1 MALFI
6 HNKNQELLWNV
17 INKTQIFQFVFAYS
31 QNNEPELWFRAHIQQ
46 YYQKIQNISLT
57 SENLNNCNHEII
69 AIMMNNLKT
78 FSENLGQQG
87 QPPQQQQQQQQFQ
100 QQQLQQQQPP
110 FQQQQSSFQQQQQPP
125 TQLPYTVENKQELYS
140 RQFNER
146 QKEYELMN
154 AKPTPPVPDI
164 NNNIKDDAI
173 SNMDELIKLHM
184 QQREA
189 EMKQYSPL
197 PLVQPP
203 LENSFKPNNIKIAD
217 NNENIRLIPDAVFI
231 NEENKLKKNVSWSD
245 DNGNVNSINEKM
257 YENLHKDYEELKS
270 QVLAISNSFHSF
282 QEEMRIFMSVVINNV
297 QSGNRTQEPAQ
308 IQQQRY
314 YTEQT
319 PISSN
324 DNVNN
329 NTNDFLT

>member
-17 INKTQIFQFVFAYS
+17 INKTQIFQLVFAYS

-69 AIMMNNLKT
+69 AIMMNNLKS

-87 QPPQQQQQQQQFQ
+87 QPQQHQHQQIPPQQFQ
-100 QQQLQQQQPP
+100 QTQQQP
-110 FQQQQSSFQQQQQPP
+110 Q

-203 LENSFKPNNIKIAD
+203 LENTFKPNNIKIAD

-245 DNGNVNSINEKM
+245 DNGNVNTINEKM
-257 YENLHKDYEELKS
+257 YENLHKDYEELKT
-270 QVLAISNSFHSF
+270 QVLNISNNFNSF
-282 QEEMRIFMSVVINNV
+282 QEEMRTFMSVIVNNI
-297 QSGNRTQEPAQ
+297 QSGNHTQEPAQ
-308 IQQQRY
+308 IQQAHKA
-314 YTEQT
+314 EQE
-319 PISSN
+319 PIISN
-324 DNVNN
+324 YNVNN

>member
-69 AIMMNNLKT
+69 AIMMNNLKS
-78 FSENLGQQG
+78 FSENLGQ
-87 QPPQQQQQQQQFQ
+87 PQQQQHQQIPPQQFQ
-100 QQQLQQQQPP
+100 QQPQ
-110 FQQQQSSFQQQQQPP
+110 

-154 AKPTPPVPDI
+154 TKPAPPVPDI

-203 LENSFKPNNIKIAD
+203 LENTFKPNNIKIAD

-245 DNGNVNSINEKM
+245 DNGNVNTINEKM
-257 YENLHKDYEELKS
+257 YENLHKDYEELKT
-270 QVLAISNSFHSF
+270 QVLTISNNFNSF
-282 QEEMRIFMSVVINNV
+282 QEEMRTFMSVIVNNI
-297 QSGNRTQEPAQ
+297 QSGNRPQETAQ
-308 IQQQRY
+308 IQQSHKA
-314 YTEQT
+314 EQ
-319 PISSN
+319 
-324 DNVNN
+324 
-329 NTNDFLT
+329 

>member
-17 INKTQIFQFVFAYS
+17 INKTQIFQLVFAYS
-31 QNNEPELWFRAHIQQ
+31 KNNEPELWFRAHIQQ

-69 AIMMNNLKT
+69 AIMMNNLKS

-87 QPPQQQQQQQQFQ
+87 QPPQQQHQQIPPQQFQ
-100 QQQLQQQQPP
+100 QTQPNPP
-110 FQQQQSSFQQQQQPP
+110 FHQQPP

-154 AKPTPPVPDI
+154 TKPTPPVPDI

-203 LENSFKPNNIKIAD
+203 LENTFKPNNIKIAD

-245 DNGNVNSINEKM
+245 DNGNVNTINEKM
-257 YENLHKDYEELKS
+257 YENLHKDYEELKT
-270 QVLAISNSFHSF
+270 QVLSISNNFNSF
-282 QEEMRIFMSVVINNV
+282 QEEMRIFMSVVINNF
-297 QSGNRTQEPAQ
+297 QSGNRTQETAQ
-308 IQQQRY
+308 IQQQ
-314 YTEQT
+314 
-319 PISSN
+319 PIITNSN
-324 DNVNN
+324 DIVNN

>member
-17 INKTQIFQFVFAYS
+17 INKTQIFQLVFAYS
-31 QNNEPELWFRAHIQQ
+31 KNNEPELWFRAHIQQ

-69 AIMMNNLKT
+69 AIMMNNLKS
-78 FSENLGQQG
+78 FSENLGQ
-87 QPPQQQQQQQQFQ
+87 PQQQQHQQIPPQQFQ
-100 QQQLQQQQPP
+100 QQPQ
-110 FQQQQSSFQQQQQPP
+110 

-154 AKPTPPVPDI
+154 TKPAPPVPDI

-203 LENSFKPNNIKIAD
+203 LENTFKPNNIKIAD

-245 DNGNVNSINEKM
+245 DNVNTINEKM
-257 YENLHKDYEELKS
+257 YENLHKDYEELKT
-270 QVLAISNSFHSF
+270 QVLSISNNFNSF
-282 QEEMRIFMSVVINNV
+282 QEEMRIFMSVVINNF
-297 QSGNRTQEPAQ
+297 QSGNRTQETAQ
-308 IQQQRY
+308 IQQSHKA
-314 YTEQT
+314 EQQ
-319 PISSN
+319 PIISN
-324 DNVNN
+324 SNVNN

>member
-17 INKTQIFQFVFAYS
+17 INKTQIFQLVFAYS
-31 QNNEPELWFRAHIQQ
+31 KNNEPELWFRAHIQQ

-69 AIMMNNLKT
+69 AIMLNNLKS
-78 FSENLGQQG
+78 FSENLGQ
-87 QPPQQQQQQQQFQ
+87 PQQQQHQQIPPQQFQ
-100 QQQLQQQQPP
+100 QQPQ
-110 FQQQQSSFQQQQQPP
+110 

-154 AKPTPPVPDI
+154 TKPAPPVPDI

-203 LENSFKPNNIKIAD
+203 LENTFKPNNIKIAD

-245 DNGNVNSINEKM
+245 DNVNTINEKM
-257 YENLHKDYEELKS
+257 YENLHKDYEELKT
-270 QVLAISNSFHSF
+270 QVLTISNNFNSF
-282 QEEMRIFMSVVINNV
+282 QEEMRTFMSVIVNNI
-297 QSGNRTQEPAQ
+297 QSGNRPQETAQ
-308 IQQQRY
+308 IQQAHKA
-314 YTEQT
+314 EQQ
-319 PISSN
+319 PIISN
-324 DNVNN
+324 YNVNN
-329 NTNDFLT
+329 NANDFLT

>member
-17 INKTQIFQFVFAYS
+17 INKTQIFQLVFAYS
-31 QNNEPELWFRAHIQQ
+31 KNNEPELWFRAHIQQ

-69 AIMMNNLKT
+69 AIMMNNLKS

-87 QPPQQQQQQQQFQ
+87 QPQQQQHQQIPPQQFQ
-100 QQQLQQQQPP
+100 QQPQ
-110 FQQQQSSFQQQQQPP
+110 

-146 QKEYELMN
+146 QKEYKLMN

-203 LENSFKPNNIKIAD
+203 LENTFKPNNIKIAD

-245 DNGNVNSINEKM
+245 DNVNTINEKM
-257 YENLHKDYEELKS
+257 YENLHKDYEELKT
-270 QVLAISNSFHSF
+270 QVLTISNNFNSF
-282 QEEMRIFMSVVINNV
+282 QEEMRIFMSVVINNF
-297 QSGNRTQEPAQ
+297 QSGNRTQESAQ
-308 IQQQRY
+308 IQQAHKA
-314 YTEQT
+314 EQE
-319 PISSN
+319 PIISNSN
-324 DNVNN
+324 DNN

>member
-17 INKTQIFQFVFAYS
+17 INKTQIFQLVFAYS
-31 QNNEPELWFRAHIQQ
+31 KNNEPELWFRAHIQQ

-69 AIMMNNLKT
+69 AIMLNNLKS
-78 FSENLGQQG
+78 FSENLGQ
-87 QPPQQQQQQQQFQ
+87 PQQQQHQQIPPQQFQ
-100 QQQLQQQQPP
+100 QQPQ
-110 FQQQQSSFQQQQQPP
+110 

-203 LENSFKPNNIKIAD
+203 LENTFKPNNIKIAD

-245 DNGNVNSINEKM
+245 DNGNVNTINEKM
-257 YENLHKDYEELKS
+257 YENLHKDYEELKT

-282 QEEMRIFMSVVINNV
+282 QEEMRIFMSVIVNNV
-297 QSGNRTQEPAQ
+297 QSGNRSQEPAQ

-314 YTEQT
+314 YTEQE
-319 PISSN
+319 PIISNSN
-324 DNVNN
+324 DIVNN

>member
-17 INKTQIFQFVFAYS
+17 INKTQIFQLVFAYS
-31 QNNEPELWFRAHIQQ
+31 KNNEPELWFRAHIQQ

-69 AIMMNNLKT
+69 AIMLNNLKS
-78 FSENLGQQG
+78 FSENLGQ
-87 QPPQQQQQQQQFQ
+87 PQQQQHQQIPPQQFQ
-100 QQQLQQQQPP
+100 QQPQ
-110 FQQQQSSFQQQQQPP
+110 

-154 AKPTPPVPDI
+154 TKPAPPVPDI

-203 LENSFKPNNIKIAD
+203 LENTFKPNNIKIAD

-245 DNGNVNSINEKM
+245 DNVNTINEKM
-257 YENLHKDYEELKS
+257 YENLHKDYEELKT
-270 QVLAISNSFHSF
+270 QVLTISNNFNSF
-282 QEEMRIFMSVVINNV
+282 QEEMRTFMSVIVNNI
-297 QSGNRTQEPAQ
+297 QSGNRPQETAQ
-308 IQQQRY
+308 IQQAHKA
-314 YTEQT
+314 EQQ
-319 PISSN
+319 PIISNSN